1 MKIEHFD
8 TPYSIGEVV
17 YYLDTTKPRHAVVR
31 EVTIMS
37 VEFFGF
43 HQKGEVEADDQPLCD
58 FVFHFK
64 EGGWAH
70 EHEINTDIAGLVFN
84 IERKY
89 TATENTLKSITGNT
103 FSAPCTK

>member
-17 YYLDTTKPRHAVVR
+17 YYLDTTRPRHAVVR
-31 EVTIMS
+31 EVTIIS
-37 VEFFGF
+37 VEFFGLCEE
-43 HQKGEVEADDQPLCD
+43 GEVEAGDLPLHD

-64 EGGWAH
+64 EGGWAY
-70 EHEINTDIAGLVFN
+70 EHEIDKNCADLVFN

-89 TATENTLKSITGNT
+89 TATENTLKSISENT
-103 FSAPCTK
+103 LSTPCTK